1 MYSLLNTCLRTLS
14 QSIKTIDKA
23 KEVPLILAIVV
34 LGVLSRD
41 FDFTHIPPDDE
52 EGEGLITIETHDHF
66 IPIVQ
71 NLLETALETKLSGP
85 LNREYYCHLLHCYLR
100 VMSRS
105 VNTISPLFIH
115 HFNQVCSHE

>member
-1 MYSLLNTCLRTLS
+1 M
-14 QSIKTIDKA
+14 
-23 KEVPLILAIVV
+23 ILAIVV

-41 FDFTHIPPDDE
+41 FDFTHIPPDDDE
-52 EGEGLITIETHDHF
+52 EGLITIETHGRF

-71 NLLETALETKLSGP
+71 NLLETALETKLPGP

-105 VNTISPLFIH
+105 VNLISSSFVH
-115 HFNQVCSHE
+115 HLNQVCFNE